1 MNDNTVLVVELVWI
15 ASGMALGTMAARRRD
30 SLAWLIGGL
39 VFGPLIVIALV
50 HPRRSVLRGGRR

>member
-1 MNDNTVLVVELVWI
+1 VNDNTVLIVELVWM
-15 ASGMALGTMAARRRD
+15 ASGMVLGAMAALRHD